1 MNLLLVMIGGFLG
14 SISRYMLG
22 EWLYMENGF
31 PIGTLS
37 VNLIGC
43 LFLGWFTAFIIKRKK
58 IWPEIPLL
66 VGTGFT
72 GSFTTFSTFSVETI
86 QLLEQQMIMTAIT
99 YILIS
104 VFAGI
109 GLAYIGYKLAGYKK
123 EKGGS
128 LR

>member
-1 MNLLLVMIGGFLG
+1 MNLLLVMIGGFFG
-14 SISRYMLG
+14 SISRYTLG

-43 LFLGWFTAFIIKRKK
+43 LFLGWFTAFIMKRKK
-58 IWPEIPLL
+58 IRLEIPLL
-66 VGTGFT
+66 IGTGFT
-72 GSFTTFSTFSVETI
+72 GSFTTFSTFSVETV
-86 QLLEQQMIMTAIT
+86 QLIEQQMMLTAIT

-109 GLAYIGYKLAGYKK
+109 GFAYTGYKIAGYKK
-123 EKGGS
+123 KKVGGPQ
-128 LR
+128 